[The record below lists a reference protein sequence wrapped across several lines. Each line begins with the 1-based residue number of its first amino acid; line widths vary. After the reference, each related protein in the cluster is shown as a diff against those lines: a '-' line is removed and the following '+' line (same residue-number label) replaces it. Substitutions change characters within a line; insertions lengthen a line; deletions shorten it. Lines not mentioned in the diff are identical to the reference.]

1 MSTNT
6 STNTSTGDPLLS
18 VDGLTTEFATDEG
31 GIRAIEDV
39 SFTLER
45 GETLGIVGESGSGK
59 SVTAHSIMRL
69 LEDNGRIASGSV
81 TFDGADLTTMS
92 DSTLQ
97 SIRGSEI
104 AMVFQDPMT
113 SLTPVLTVGTQLLE
127 TLHQHRELSD
137 EEARETALSLLEQVR
152 LPDPVDVFESYPH
165 ELSGGQRQRV
175 LIAIAICCDPEVLI
189 ADEPTTAL
197 DVTIEAQILELLED
211 LRDSRDLSVVL
222 ITHDLG
228 VVAES
233 TDRVGVMYAGQM
245 VEQGSTDRVFTEPR
259 HPYTAGLLRSMP
271 RLTDH
276 VPELLEGTV
285 PQPGNRP
292 SGCNFAPRCPYATA
306 ACEADDPPL
315 EPVERGDGVP
325 AGTSETAAEITA
337 ETAAGTAPSPTDDGA
352 VQRAACIRT
361 DEIGVLEPV
370 PAEASET
377 ARSRTTDVGDPILE
391 IENVRKEFDTS
402 TSLLDRLLPKGSPP
416 VQAVDGVSLSLRAG
430 ETVGLVGESGSGKTT
445 LGRLC
450 IALEERTE
458 GDILLDGV
466 SLAETPDEELRQRVQ
481 FVFQDPSSSLNPRQR
496 VGRILGFAVEKH
508 ATLAPDETV
517 TDRVIDLLEE
527 VGLDAETRHRHPHEL
542 SGGQKQRVGVA
553 RALAVDPDVL
563 IADEP
568 TSALD
573 VSVQGQILALLERI
587 KAERD
592 LSMIFIS
599 HDLSVIRHVSDRVAV
614 MYLGRLAETGPVD
627 ALFADPKHPYTEAL
641 LSAIPDPDPDPNP
654 QRSSERITLEGE
666 IPDPR
671 YPPTGCNFASRC
683 PAVMPKCREHDPAL
697 VPVDGDQRAACFL
710 HSTATR
716 GDEEPP
722 EDVLEATHRGSD

>member
-6 STNTSTGDPLLS
+6 STNTSTSTGDPLLS

-152 LPDPVDVFESYPH
+152 LPDPDDVFESYPH

-233 TDRVGVMYAGQM
+233 TDRVGVMYAGRM
-245 VEQGSTDRVFTEPR
+245 VEQGPTERVFTEPR

-315 EPVERGDGVP
+315 EPVEGGNRVDAESVP
-325 AGTSETAAEITA
+325 ETAGTRAST
-337 ETAAGTAPSPTDDGA
+337 GDGA
-352 VQRAACIRT
+352 VQRAACVRT

-370 PAEASET
+370 PAEVSGT
-377 ARSRTTDVGDPILE
+377 AGSRTTDVGDPILE

-402 TSLLDRLLPKGSPP
+402 SSLLDRLLPKGSPP

-450 IALEERTE
+450 IALEDRTE

-496 VGRILGFAVEKH
+496 IGRVLGFAVEKH
-508 ATLAPDETV
+508 ATLGPDETV

-614 MYLGRLAETGPVD
+614 MYLGRLVETGPVD
-627 ALFADPKHPYTEAL
+627 ALFTDPKHPYTEAL
-641 LSAIPDPDPDPNP
+641 LSAIPDPDPDPDS
-654 QRSSERITLEGE
+654 RHSSERITLEGE

-722 EDVLEATHRGSD
+722 EDVLELAARDDD